1 MIQQHRF
8 LSMGTMITVTICA
21 GAWTRRRR
29 IADALAQ
36 VQQRMDTFGR
46 DFWGFGDGRLAQIN
60 RELANGREP
69 PIPDDMRALFERAFS
84 IRDATGGLFD
94 PRIGE
99 LVRLWGFDD
108 PARRRAS
115 PPADVEVRAA
125 MASPRWDF
133 GAIGKGFIVDECLDL
148 LATRG
153 FSHACID
160 AGGNVAV
167 RGMRAGRPWRI
178 GIRDPRGEGTE
189 SLVARL
195 DARDES
201 VITHADDQR
210 FFEHDGL
217 RYSHI
222 LDPRTGR
229 PARGLR
235 SITVVHRDGTLA
247 DAGGAALFVAGR
259 DWQRLAAR
267 MKLDQ
272 VMAITEEGEIEMT
285 PALARRLVV
294 LTAR

>member
-1 MIQQHRF
+1 MIHQHRF
-8 LSMGTMITVTICA
+8 LSMGTMITVTVSA

-29 IADALAQ
+29 IADALAA
-36 VQQRMDTFGR
+36 VQERMDAFGH
-46 DFWGFGDGRLAQIN
+46 DFWGFGDGRLAQMN
-60 RELANGREP
+60 RELAAGRVSA
-69 PIPDDMRALFERAFS
+69 IPDDMRPLFERALS
-84 IRDATGGLFD
+84 LRDATSGLFD
-94 PRIGE
+94 PRIGA
-99 LVRLWGFDD
+99 LVRAWGFDD
-108 PARRRAS
+108 PARQRSAPPGAAEVRVALAS
-115 PPADVEVRAA
+115 PA
-125 MASPRWDF
+125 WDF

-148 LATRG
+148 LAARG
-153 FSHACID
+153 FAHACID

-167 RGMRAGRPWRI
+167 RGLRAGRPWRV
-178 GIRDPRGEGTE
+178 GIRDPRDADA
-189 SLVARL
+189 LVARL

-210 FFEHDGL
+210 FFEHDGV

-235 SITVVHRDGTLA
+235 SVTVVHRDGTLA

-267 MKLDQ
+267 LQLDQ
-272 VMAITEEGEIEMT
+272 VMAIDDDGEIELT

-294 LTAR
+294 LTER